1 MYNLAGYFDTHIF
14 TRLHRFARND
24 IPSCHC
30 EESTVVDDEA
40 ITFFD
45 ELTQQ
50 SVQKFITRVNIHK
63 LL

>member
-1 MYNLAGYFDTHIF
+1 MYNLAGYFDTRIYEIASL
-14 TRLHRFARND
+14 R
-24 IPSCHC
+24 SHC
-30 EESTVVDDEA
+30 EESTVVDNEA
-40 ITFFD
+40 ITFFV

>member
-1 MYNLAGYFDTHIF
+1 MTPTF
-14 TRLHRFARND
+14 TRLRRFARND

-30 EESTVVDDEA
+30 EESTMVDDEA

-50 SVQKFITRVNIHK
+50 SVLKFITRVGVHK